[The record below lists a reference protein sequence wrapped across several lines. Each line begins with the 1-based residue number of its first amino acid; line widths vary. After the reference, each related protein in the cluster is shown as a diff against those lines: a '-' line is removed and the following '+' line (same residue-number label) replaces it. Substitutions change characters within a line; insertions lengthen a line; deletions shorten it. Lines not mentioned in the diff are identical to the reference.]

1 METLFQLR
9 LQTNLYLF
17 PILNRSLRIS
27 TPHSDSACSSSAESS
42 DCESTSHHHHHHH
55 HHHNFNEAPV
65 EIVPGLFLG
74 NASHSCDSN
83 ALQKYN
89 IKVSYICFIEP
100 SHIFIDLRGLPSLSV
115 RLECDTRFAKWVR
128 ETWRH
133 KVSANTHNRPL
144 LPGSGQAFSS
154 CHTLHRCVLINSI

>member
-89 IKVSYICFIEP
+89 IKVSYICFIGP
-100 SHIFIDLRGLPSLSV
+100 SHNIYLSTYVVFLLFQYVLNVTPDLPNEFEKLGVIKYLQIPITDHYSQDLAKHFPAAIHFIGACS
-115 RLECDTRFAKWVR
+115 
-128 ETWRH
+128 
-133 KVSANTHNRPL
+133 
-144 LPGSGQAFSS
+144 
-154 CHTLHRCVLINSI
+154 